1 MSSTSSTA
9 TELAAAG
16 RSGHRARKRFGQ
28 HFLVDAGV
36 VHAIVEAIAPRAGQL
51 IVKIGP
57 GRAALTDALL
67 ERIDSLQA
75 IEIDRDLAARLRR
88 HYPASQL
95 RLHEADALDFDFAK
109 ALDDAKVQADTK
121 ARDGAAPTAGNPKRL
136 RVVGNL
142 PYNVSSP
149 LLVRLLDFRALIDD
163 QHFML
168 QKEVVDRI
176 VAAPGSSDYGRLSV
190 LMQAHLYCDSLFE
203 VPPTAFDPP
212 PRVDSA
218 VVRMI
223 VRRDRETEDPGPLQ
237 QLLAVAFGQRR
248 KMLRGTLL
256 PWLAERGVDADELAP
271 TARAED
277 IDVETWRR
285 LAARLVAA
293 GG

>member
-1 MSSTSSTA
+1 M
-9 TELAAAG
+9 AAAG

-51 IVKIGP
+51 IVEIGP

-95 RLHEADALDFDFAK
+95 RLHEADALDFDFA
-109 ALDDAKVQADTK
+109 K

-256 PWLAERGVDADELAP
+256 PWLAERGVDAEELVP